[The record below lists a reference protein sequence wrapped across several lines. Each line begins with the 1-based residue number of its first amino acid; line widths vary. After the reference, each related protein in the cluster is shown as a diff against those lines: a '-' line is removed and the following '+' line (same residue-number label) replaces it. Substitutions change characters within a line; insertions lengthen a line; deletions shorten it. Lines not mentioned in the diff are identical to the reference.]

1 MTVEETGVV
10 DGDLLLLAGG
20 CVDAFFDEGLGDR
33 GDVLD
38 GAVEPDCGVDA
49 VG

>member
-1 MTVEETGVV
+1 MAMKNAGVIY
-10 DGDLLLLAGG
+10 GDFLLLAGG
-20 CVDAFFDEGLGDR
+20 CVDALFDEGLGDR

-38 GAVEPDCGVDA
+38 GAIEPDCGVDA